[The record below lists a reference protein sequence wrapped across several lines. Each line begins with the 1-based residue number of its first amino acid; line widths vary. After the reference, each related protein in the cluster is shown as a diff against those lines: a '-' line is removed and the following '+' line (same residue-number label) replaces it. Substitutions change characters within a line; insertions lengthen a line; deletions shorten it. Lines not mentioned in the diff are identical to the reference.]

1 MFLVMMNQN
10 NPSNDSLEPVNV
22 VPGSQWADT
31 RNNPFNKTIIEITNV
46 RGKFAQ
52 YKFVILNNE
61 PWDTGN
67 LFSVSL
73 DRFHNSWIH
82 PESEQA
88 KANNM
93 GLSLE
98 DYRTFVQEQEHEEQ
112 EWQKYLREK
121 RGHDKFYDREEAS
134 I

>member
-67 LFSVSL
+67 LFSVAL
-73 DRFHNSWIH
+73 ERFHNSWIH

-121 RGHDKFYDREEAS
+121 RGHDKFYDREEAP

>member
-10 NPSNDSLEPVNV
+10 NPSNDRLEPVNV
-22 VPGSQWADT
+22 IPGSQWADT

-67 LFSVSL
+67 LFSVAL
-73 DRFHNSWIH
+73 DRFHSSYIH

-121 RGHDKFYDREEAS
+121 RGHDKFYDREEAPV
-134 I
+134 

>member
-22 VPGSQWADT
+22 VPGSQWVDT

-52 YKFVILNNE
+52 YKFVILNNQV
-61 PWDTGN
+61 WDTGN
-67 LFSVSL
+67 LFSVAL
-73 DRFHNSWIH
+73 DKFHSSWIH

-98 DYRTFVQEQEHEEQ
+98 DYRTFVQEQENEEQ

-121 RGHDKFYDREEAS
+121 RGHDKYYEEAPV
-134 I
+134 

>member
-22 VPGSQWADT
+22 IPGSQWADT

-46 RGKFAQ
+46 VGKFAQ
-52 YKFVILNNE
+52 YKFVILNNQV
-61 PWDTGN
+61 WDTGN
-67 LFSVSL
+67 LFSVAL
-73 DRFHNSWIH
+73 ERFHNSWIH

-98 DYRTFVQEQEHEEQ
+98 DYRTFVQEQENEEQ

-121 RGHDKFYDREEAS
+121 RGHDKFYDREEAP

>member
-22 VPGSQWADT
+22 VPGSQWVDT

-52 YKFVILNNE
+52 YKFVILNNQV
-61 PWDTGN
+61 WDTGN
-67 LFSVSL
+67 LFSVAL
-73 DRFHNSWIH
+73 ERFHNSWIH

-98 DYRTFVQEQEHEEQ
+98 DYRTFVQEQENEEQ

-121 RGHDKFYDREEAS
+121 RGHDKYYEEAPV
-134 I
+134 

>member
-10 NPSNDSLEPVNV
+10 NPSNDSLEAVNV
-22 VPGSQWADT
+22 IPGSKWADT

-67 LFSVSL
+67 LFSVAL
-73 DRFHNSWIH
+73 ERFHNSWIH

-121 RGHDKFYDREEAS
+121 RGHDKYYEEAPV
-134 I
+134 

>member
-22 VPGSQWADT
+22 VPGSQWVDT

-61 PWDTGN
+61 PCDTGN

-73 DRFHNSWIH
+73 DRFHSSWIH

-98 DYRTFVQEQEHEEQ
+98 DYRTFVQ
-112 EWQKYLREK
+112 
-121 RGHDKFYDREEAS
+121 
-134 I
+134 

>member
-52 YKFVILNNE
+52 YKFVILNNQ

-67 LFSVSL
+67 LFSVAL
-73 DRFHNSWIH
+73 ERFHNSWIH

-121 RGHDKFYDREEAS
+121 RGHDKYYEEAPV
-134 I
+134 

>member
-1 MFLVMMNQN
+1 MNQN
-10 NPSNDSLEPVNV
+10 NPYYDSLEPVNV

-67 LFSVSL
+67 LFSVAL
-73 DRFHNSWIH
+73 DKFHSSWIH

-98 DYRTFVQEQEHEEQ
+98 DYRTFVQEQENEEQ

-121 RGHDKFYDREEAS
+121 RGHDKYYEEAPV
-134 I
+134 

>member
-10 NPSNDSLEPVNV
+10 NPYYDSLEPVNV

-52 YKFVILNNE
+52 YKFVILNNQ

-67 LFSVSL
+67 LFSVAL
-73 DRFHNSWIH
+73 ERFHNSWIH

-121 RGHDKFYDREEAS
+121 RGHDKYYEEAPV
-134 I
+134 

>member
-22 VPGSQWADT
+22 VLGSQWVDT

-52 YKFVILNNE
+52 YKFVILNNQV
-61 PWDTGN
+61 WDTGN
-67 LFSVSL
+67 LFSVAL
-73 DRFHNSWIH
+73 ERFHNSWIH

-98 DYRTFVQEQEHEEQ
+98 DYRTFVQEQENEEQ
-112 EWQKYLREK
+112 EWRKYLREK
-121 RGHDKFYDREEAS
+121 RGHDKYYEEAPV
-134 I
+134 

>member
-52 YKFVILNNE
+52 YKFVILNNQ

-67 LFSVSL
+67 LFSVAL
-73 DRFHNSWIH
+73 ERFHNSWIH

-98 DYRTFVQEQEHEEQ
+98 DYRTFVQEQENEEQ

-121 RGHDKFYDREEAS
+121 RGHDKYYEEAPV
-134 I
+134 

>member
-10 NPSNDSLEPVNV
+10 NPYYDSLEPVNV
-22 VPGSQWADT
+22 VPGSQWVDT

-52 YKFVILNNE
+52 YKFVILNNQV
-61 PWDTGN
+61 WDTGN
-67 LFSVSL
+67 LFSVAL
-73 DRFHNSWIH
+73 ERFHNSWIH

-121 RGHDKFYDREEAS
+121 RGHDKYYEEAPV
-134 I
+134 

>member
-10 NPSNDSLEPVNV
+10 NPSNDSLEAVNV
-22 VPGSQWADT
+22 IPGSKWADT

-67 LFSVSL
+67 LFSVAL
-73 DRFHNSWIH
+73 ERFHNSWIH

-98 DYRTFVQEQEHEEQ
+98 DYRTFVQEQKHEEQ

-121 RGHDKFYDREEAS
+121 RGHDKFYDREEAP

>member
-1 MFLVMMNQN
+1 MMNQN
-10 NPSNDSLEPVNV
+10 NPYYDSLEPVNV

-67 LFSVSL
+67 LFSVAL
-73 DRFHNSWIH
+73 ERFHNSWIH

-121 RGHDKFYDREEAS
+121 RGHDKYYEEAPV
-134 I
+134 

>member
-52 YKFVILNNE
+52 YKFVILNNQ

-67 LFSVSL
+67 LFSVAL
-73 DRFHNSWIH
+73 ERFHNSWIH

-98 DYRTFVQEQEHEEQ
+98 DYRTFVQEQENEEQ
-112 EWQKYLREK
+112 EWRKYLREK
-121 RGHDKFYDREEAS
+121 RGHDKYYEEAPV
-134 I
+134 

>member
-10 NPSNDSLEPVNV
+10 NPSNDSLEAVNV
-22 VPGSQWADT
+22 IPGSKWADT
-31 RNNPFNKTIIEITNV
+31 RNNPFNITIIEITNV

-67 LFSVSL
+67 LFSVAL
-73 DRFHNSWIH
+73 ERFHNSWIH

-121 RGHDKFYDREEAS
+121 RGHDKYYEEAPV
-134 I
+134 

>member
-22 VPGSQWADT
+22 IPGSQWADT

-46 RGKFAQ
+46 VGKFAQ
-52 YKFVILNNE
+52 YKFVILNNQV
-61 PWDTGN
+61 WDTGN

-98 DYRTFVQEQEHEEQ
+98 DYRVFVQEQENEER

-121 RGHDKFYDREEAS
+121 RGHDKFYDREEAP

>member
-67 LFSVSL
+67 LFSVAL
-73 DRFHNSWIH
+73 ERFHNSWIH

-121 RGHDKFYDREEAS
+121 RGHDKFYDEAPV
-134 I
+134 

>member
-1 MFLVMMNQN
+1 VA
-10 NPSNDSLEPVNV
+10 LE
-22 VPGSQWADT
+22 
-31 RNNPFNKTIIEITNV
+31 
-46 RGKFAQ
+46 
-52 YKFVILNNE
+52 
-61 PWDTGN
+61 
-67 LFSVSL
+67 
-73 DRFHNSWIH
+73 RFHNSWIH

>member
-52 YKFVILNNE
+52 YKFVILNNQV
-61 PWDTGN
+61 WDTGN
-67 LFSVSL
+67 LFSVAL
-73 DRFHNSWIH
+73 DKFHSSWIH

-98 DYRTFVQEQEHEEQ
+98 DYRTFVQEQENEEQ

-121 RGHDKFYDREEAS
+121 RGHDKYYEEAPV
-134 I
+134 